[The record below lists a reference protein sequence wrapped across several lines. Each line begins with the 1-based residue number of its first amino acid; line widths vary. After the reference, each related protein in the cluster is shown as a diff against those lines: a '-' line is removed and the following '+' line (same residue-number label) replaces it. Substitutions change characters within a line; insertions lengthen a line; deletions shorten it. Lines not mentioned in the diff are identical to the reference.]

1 MSIIVCPHRLCNST
15 YIMPRSMKSNAN
27 TIFELDQCLFHHD
40 LPIELR
46 WIIRLYHCVQLFD
59 HNIHDAVNDWVLNR
73 SHALIKYG
81 HISDW
86 HTHRITD
93 MSKLFWPYARNNHP
107 LWEKLTIGLKQFND
121 NIENW
126 DVSNV
131 INMKCMFYQASLFNQ
146 PLEAWDVSNVTN
158 MSYMFDSAK
167 AFNRP
172 LNKWNVSNVTEMTS
186 MFNFAA
192 SFNQPLD
199 QWDMISVVCTAFMF
213 TYAHVFNQPLESW
226 NVVNVTNMAAMFFLS
241 RSFNQPLNSW
251 NVSKVTMIDYMFSGA
266 KKFNQ
271 PLDKWD
277 VSNVTTMREMFHQTS
292 AFNQDL
298 NSWQLNKSSP
308 PNTMNMFRGAI
319 AFDIG
324 RNAKWYL

>member
-1 MSIIVCPHRLCNST
+1 MTQSV
-15 YIMPRSMKSNAN
+15 KSNAN
-27 TIFELDQCLFHHD
+27 TNIVLDQCLFHHN
-40 LPIELR
+40 LPIDLR
-46 WIIRLYHCVQLFD
+46 WIIRYYHCVQLFD
-59 HNIHDAVNDWVLNR
+59 HNIHDAVNDWVVDR

-121 NIENW
+121 HIENW

-131 INMKCMFYQASLFNQ
+131 INM
-146 PLEAWDVSNVTN
+146 
-158 MSYMFDSAK
+158 SYMFEDASS
-167 AFNRP
+167 FNQP
-172 LNKWNVSNVTEMTS
+172 LNKWNVSNVTTMKC
-186 MFNFAA
+186 MFGSTE

-199 QWDMISVVCTAFMF
+199 QWDMSSVACTDSMF
-213 TYAHVFNQPLESW
+213 AYANVFNQPLESW
-226 NVVNVTNMAAMFFLS
+226 NVVNVTNMVSMFFGS
-241 RSFNQPLNSW
+241 ASFNQPLNSW
-251 NVSKVTMIDYMFSGA
+251 DVRKVTMIDYMFSGTT
-266 KKFNQ
+266 KFNQ

-277 VSNVTTMREMFHQTS
+277 VSKVTSMREMFHQTG

-308 PNTMNMFRGAI
+308 PNTRNMFHNAI
-319 AFDIG
+319 SFDIG
-324 RNAKWYL
+324 RNAKWYM